1 MTKSQ
6 LESGMVLTNRTGA
19 RFMFYNNCVYS
30 KSGEFLDHTNIL
42 VTKNGTWSLF
52 ERYNEDL
59 THDTYNEMDVIK
71 VEVLRHAKDIWCAYT
86 PENYV
91 TIWERNPPKKMT
103 VSEIESIL
111 GYKIEIIA
119 EKENYYE

>member
-1 MTKSQ
+1 MTMTKSE
-6 LESGMVLTNRTGA
+6 LKTGMVLTNRTGE
-19 RFMFYNNCVYS
+19 RFMFHNNCVYS
-30 KSGEFLDHTNIL
+30 NSGKFLYHTNIL
-42 VTKNGTWSLF
+42 VSENGTWSMF
-52 ERYNEDL
+52 EKYNEDL
-59 THDTYNEMDVIK
+59 THNMYSSMDVIK

-91 TIWERNPPKKMT
+91 TIWERPTPKKMT

-119 EKENYYE
+119 EKEN